1 MAGLAK
7 TGMFNDV
14 RYGPMWFIRHAIV
27 HLMLFVFISPSL
39 NAQDKHTRVD
49 LKPYEEVVETLHF
62 TSGFV
67 LKTDRPRVV
76 GKQPKKLIRYNES
89 GEQVW
94 SIEIKPLYDKLD
106 LDKLVATPNGEYVYN
121 IEMGALDGFGKH
133 EPQITQIDLKGTV
146 RKFKSDN
153 PRQLGKS
160 LLSIFCDDQYLYYLT
175 SQNGDERHPKKK
187 TEEKLL
193 LTRFGHFD
201 FSTKTI
207 PVNVPPVLDGE
218 NTSFWFYL
226 GSVEEEHFLV
236 SKTTYPDFGK
246 NDFQVLAFTVEGKI
260 KRTLKFGVTLKD
272 KFTRMS
278 YVYWPLIGSFE
289 NIVDYD
295 KVLVIRNTS
304 TPVAGPGRPGAITAS
319 TATATKITTTTVR
332 VSPTDVAFG
341 NLILDPKTKSFYAFG
356 LLGPKPFKNV
366 ASEYEGFYIH
376 KFDLN
381 GNPVWQLQESERTEL
396 TDDKFFR
403 VHATPYDRDIA
414 FRPGVDKHELVIGL
428 KSANVTYTID
438 DAGVL
443 TGKPKIY
450 EDVPGISPYRMVR
463 AGKSYAFMEKKA
475 KEKLEKQVSFEQFLF
490 AESEIVVIPSF
501 KKAGYDLY
509 YFKK

>member
-1 MAGLAK
+1 MALFGRIY
-7 TGMFNDV
+7 MINYV
-14 RYGPMWFIRHAIV
+14 RYVPMWFIKYALV
-27 HLMLFVFISPSL
+27 HLMLFVFIAPSI

-49 LKPYEEVVETLHF
+49 LKPYEEVVETLAF

-67 LKTDRPRVV
+67 IKTDRPRVV
-76 GKQPKKLIRYNES
+76 GKQPKKIIRYNAN

-106 LDKLVATPNGEYVYN
+106 IDKLIATPNGEYIYTL
-121 IEMGALDGFGKH
+121 EMGTLSGFGKY

-146 RKFKSDN
+146 RKFKSDK
-153 PRQLGKS
+153 PQLLGKS

-187 TEEKLL
+187 AEEKLL
-193 LTRFGHFD
+193 LTRFKHSD
-201 FSTKTI
+201 FSSKTI
-207 PVNVPPVLDGE
+207 ALNVPAVLTDE
-218 NTSFWFYL
+218 NTSFWFYMSRV
-226 GSVEEEHFLV
+226 GDEHYLA

-246 NDFQVLAFTVEGKI
+246 NDFLVVTFNAAGEI
-260 KRTLKFGVTLKD
+260 KRTMKFGITLKN
-272 KFTRMS
+272 KFTRS
-278 YVYWPLIGSFE
+278 CYVYWPQSASFE
-289 NIVDYD
+289 NIVNYD
-295 KVLVIRNTS
+295 RTFASVTS
-304 TPVAGPGRPGAITAS
+304 TTAGAGPGGAGGMTS
-319 TATATKITTTTVR
+319 TSTR
-332 VSPTDVAFG
+332 NYLTDVAFG
-341 NLILDPKTKSFYAFG
+341 NLLLDEKTKSFYAFG

-381 GNPVWQLQESERTEL
+381 GKPVWQLQESERTEL

-403 VHATPYDRDIA
+403 VHSTPYDRDIA
-414 FRPGVDKHELVIGL
+414 FRPGADKHELVIGL

-438 DAGVL
+438 YTGVL
-443 TGKPKIY
+443 TGKPKIH

>member
-1 MAGLAK
+1 
-7 TGMFNDV
+7 MFRRIDMINYV
-14 RYGPMWFIRHAIV
+14 RYVPMWFIKHALI
-27 HLMLFVFISPSL
+27 HLMLFVFIAPSL

-76 GKQPKKLIRYNES
+76 GKQPKKLIRYNQS

-106 LDKLVATPNGEYVYN
+106 IDKLMATPNGEYIYTL
-121 IEMGALDGFGKH
+121 EMGTLSGFGKY

-146 RKFKSDN
+146 RKFKSDK
-153 PRQLGKS
+153 PQQLGKS

-187 TEEKLL
+187 AEEKLL
-193 LTRFGHFD
+193 LTRFSHTD
-201 FSTKTI
+201 FSSKTI
-207 PVNVPPVLDGE
+207 TLNVPAVLADE
-218 NTSFWFYL
+218 NTSFWFYM
-226 GSVEEEHFLV
+226 GSVREEHYLA

-246 NDFQVLAFTVEGKI
+246 NDFQVVTFNAEGEI
-260 KRTLKFGVTLKD
+260 KRTMKFGITLKN

-278 YVYWPLIGSFE
+278 YVYWPQSASFE
-289 NIVDYD
+289 DIVNYD
-295 KVLVIRNTS
+295 RTFASVTS
-304 TPVAGPGRPGAITAS
+304 TTPGAGPGGAGGMTS
-319 TATATKITTTTVR
+319 TTTR
-332 VSPTDVAFG
+332 NNLTDVAFA
-341 NLILDPKTKSFYAFG
+341 NLLLDEKTKSFYAFG

-403 VHATPYDRDIA
+403 VHALPYDRDIA
-414 FRPGVDKHELVIGL
+414 FRPGEDKHELVIGL
-428 KSANVTYTID
+428 KSTNVTYTID

-443 TGKPKIY
+443 TGKPKIH
-450 EDVPGISPYRMVR
+450 EDVPGISPFRTVR
-463 AGKSYAFMEKKA
+463 VGKSYAFMEKKA

-490 AESEIVVIPSF
+490 PESEIVVIPSF
-501 KKAGYDLY
+501 KKAGFDLY